1 MRALKSCLVNSLRQ
15 GDNAYVHC
23 VSGLSRAPKAAA
35 VMGAMLMGINFETA
49 QDIIRSTRNIKT
61 DGSEQDMEGPW
72 IEAALREDFQGAV
85 APTGFSCRASLAE
98 EIVVHAT
105 TVINKKTEPLCR
117 WKKGAASSQSFKRD
131 CVTVKS
137 VEEASIEFGG
147 NFCSTC
153 EGMLKASLQ
162 VQVEQ
167 FFR

>member
-1 MRALKSCLVNSLRQ
+1 
-15 GDNAYVHC
+15 
-23 VSGLSRAPKAAA
+23 
-35 VMGAMLMGINFETA
+35 
-49 QDIIRSTRNIKT
+49 
-61 DGSEQDMEGPW
+61 MEGPW
-72 IEAALREDFQGAV
+72 IEAALCEDFQGAV
-85 APTGFSCRASLAE
+85 VPTGFSCRASLAE

-117 WKKGAASSQSFKRD
+117 WKKGAAGSQSFKRD